1 MAIKHTYI
9 DPLVKR
15 QNEAEAAMLSEF
27 HAGNYTIENPLV
39 KVNPYFINPL
49 AAVVLFK
56 TEEEVAVT
64 VTVLGKEKEG
74 NMKHTFPK
82 AKEHVLPVV
91 GLYGDYENT
100 VEIQLYRGKK
110 VQIKIQTGELPE
122 TVAKLNRMETTF
134 EYLRD

>member
-15 QNEAEAAMLSEF
+15 QAEAEKAMLAEF
-27 HAGNYTIENPLV
+27 HAGDYTIDNPLV

-64 VTVLGKEKEG
+64 VTVCGKEKEG

-82 AKEHVLPVV
+82 AKEHVLPIV
-91 GLYGDYENT
+91 GLYGEY
-100 VEIQLYRGKK
+100 
-110 VQIKIQTGELPE
+110 
-122 TVAKLNRMETTF
+122 ETTVIV
-134 EYLRD
+134 EL